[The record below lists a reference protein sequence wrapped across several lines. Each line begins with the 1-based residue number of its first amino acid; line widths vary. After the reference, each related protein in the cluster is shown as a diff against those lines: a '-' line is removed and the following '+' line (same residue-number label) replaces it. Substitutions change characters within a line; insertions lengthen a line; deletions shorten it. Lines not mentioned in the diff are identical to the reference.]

1 MGSSSFQKYLGLNYK
16 SRKLTRTVKVDENP
30 FGRRIKHYRG
40 DSNRG
45 LKVTYYEILVL
56 TTDVCRQIETREKET
71 LRNFKNYCT
80 ILLTGMILLTQIR
93 MLGMMERRVIR
104 SSFLQLEST

>member
-1 MGSSSFQKYLGLNYK
+1 M
-16 SRKLTRTVKVDENP
+16 KVDENP
-30 FGRRIKHYRG
+30 FGRRIKHHRG
-40 DSNRG
+40 GSNRG